1 MAEEIKL
8 DLDPKKI
15 VQAMEDIKEQAK
27 KLADVIEESLGK
39 GAPKSIDA
47 MEKAADKGANA
58 ISSRFKDLGK
68 RIKEDLKTAF
78 DISGLAAGLKFAE
91 TLGQGI
97 KEVFSLEKAF
107 DKLNTRLQLT
117 GKTFQDFKKS
127 VGTSVAS
134 TGQKLEDVF
143 PGIETASSK
152 GGVKSPQELA
162 AIGKA
167 LGQVRAATGE
177 STEALASSVV
187 EILRT
192 QGKKVTAQTFQQ
204 TLDALQGT
212 RTSGAFK
219 TAGEAGGAIQ
229 AITTGVSPE
238 QLKKMGLGTREL
250 GGLAAQASKAGEG
263 GNEILQ
269 HVLQMATQA
278 GGKQLLNSIF
288 GTQLFKGDKLDV
300 NAFSKV
306 NKNQFGKYSEQVLAS
321 ATGADQAGLS
331 RFLDVMK
338 SGMSD
343 FKKVA
348 QGSNETASQFKTAT
362 NNLASSVDQF
372 KERTKNATREV
383 GEDLAAS
390 ASELLK
396 GNFKGAFEDLKH
408 GGHSAL
414 ENKGTIAAALGGSA
428 AAALLLGGAGGSLLK
443 KIPGVGGLAGGL
455 AGGELAKQAGATP
468 VYVVNASEIGGGLPG
483 AAGGALGAAGKLGL
497 FGLAGGA
504 GLAAG
509 AALGGTDAG
518 KEAFD
523 KSPLGMLTEALFKT
537 LHVGGDVVEAKRG
550 TKDAEMHARG
560 KAPGGMDHEI
570 MKKAI
575 SDGMVE
581 GHQRINKNKPVMLS
595 NPSRPTGPGGTL

>member
-8 DLDPKKI
+8 DLDPKRMLQSI
-15 VQAMEDIKEQAK
+15 TDLKEGVR
-27 KLADVIEESLGK
+27 KLSEVVEESLGK
-39 GAPKSIDA
+39 NAPKSIETMD
-47 MEKAADKGANA
+47 KAAEKGATSIA
-58 ISSRFKDLGK
+58 SRFKDLSK

-78 DISGLAAGLKFAE
+78 DISGLTAGLKFAE
-91 TLGQGI
+91 QLGQGI
-97 KEVFSLEKAF
+97 KEVFNLERAF
-107 DKLNTRLQLT
+107 DRLNTRLQLT
-117 GKTFQDFKKS
+117 GKSFQDFKKNI
-127 VGTSVAS
+127 GTSVAS

-143 PGIETASSK
+143 PGVETAAAK
-152 GGVKSPQELA
+152 GNVKSPQELA
-162 AIGKA
+162 AIAKA

-177 STEALASSVV
+177 STEALADSVV

-192 QGKKVTAQTFQQ
+192 QGKKINAQTFQQ
-204 TLDALQGT
+204 TLDTLQGT
-212 RTSGAFK
+212 RTAGAFK
-219 TAGEAGGAIQ
+219 TAGEAGGAIES
-229 AITTGVSPE
+229 ITKGVSPK
-238 QLKKMGLGTREL
+238 QLKEMGLGTREL

-269 HVLQMATQA
+269 HVLKMATQA

-288 GTQLFKGDKLDV
+288 GAQLFKGDKLDV
-300 NAFSKV
+300 DAFSKV

-338 SGMSD
+338 SGMAD
-343 FKKVA
+343 YKKVA

-383 GEDLAAS
+383 GEDLAAA

-428 AAALLLGGAGGSLLK
+428 AAALLLGGGAGSLLRK
-443 KIPGVGGLAGGL
+443 LPGGKALGGL
-455 AGGELAKQAGATP
+455 AGGELAKQAGVTP
-468 VYVVNASEIGGGLPG
+468 VYVTNAAEIGGGLPG
-483 AAGGALGAAGKLGL
+483 AGVGIGTKLGL

-504 GLAAG
+504 GIAAG
-509 AALGGTDAG
+509 TALANSPAGDTISKYSGLDTAIQKLFETFDIGGVG
-518 KEAFD
+518 K
-523 KSPLGMLTEALFKT
+523 
-537 LHVGGDVVEAKRG
+537 AK
-550 TKDAEMHARG
+550 KDLSDAEAHAHG
-560 KAPGGMDHEI
+560 KSGSMKPED

-575 SDGMVE
+575 VDGMVE
-581 GHQRINKNKPVMLS
+581 AHQKVTKAQPPKFS
-595 NPSRPTGPGGTL
+595 NASRPTGPAGGM